1 MAKRYFVTEK
11 TAGWLREQMAARPGM
26 ATAGATRV
34 DGRMGRD
41 ENGYPYPFEVCW
53 SEAEGE
59 WLIWLPAGIIT
70 SDHGYEGQLL
80 GTLTGSTEYGSGWY
94 VLDVS
99 SGSSWTPVYLDCWGS
114 KYDSSETSPIEYHAE
129 LVTSLETHARLVER
143 YVVRVA
149 DLKSESSTGA
159 KKVKQITVGAL
170 VLKGGGTVGAPAED
184 LGPFRISGTTYP
196 SMKLTHCYWQ
206 QENVTCYM
214 NDVSSASTWAGSFV
228 WLEIDEY
235 NSASV
240 QAGTLAQMQSAE
252 VDDEKSCV
260 PLYKFGS
267 NFAVEID
274 FRNIPTVQEW
284 MPYSSTSS

>member
-1 MAKRYFVTEK
+1 MAKRYIVTEK

-41 ENGYPYPFEVCW
+41 ENGYPCPFEVCW

-70 SDHGYEGQLL
+70 SDHGYEGLLL
-80 GTLTGSTEYGSGWY
+80 GTLTGSSEYGSGWY

-99 SGSSWTPVYLDCWGS
+99 AGSSWTPVYLDCWGS

-129 LVTSLETHARLVER
+129 LVTSLSTHERLVER

-149 DLKSESSTGA
+149 DLKSESSSGA

-170 VLKGGGTVGAPAED
+170 VLKGGGTPLTA
-184 LGPFRISGTTYP
+184 SGTVVTSVDYVTSTGDPDYSAHAYSLRITRGRLTYNAATGA
-196 SMKLTHCYWQ
+196 LT
-206 QENVTCYM
+206 V
-214 NDVSSASTWAGSFV
+214 
-228 WLEIDEY
+228 
-235 NSASV
+235 
-240 QAGTLAQMQSAE
+240 
-252 VDDEKSCV
+252 VDDPELKQFIATT
-260 PLYKFGS
+260 PLTQEGGS
-267 NFAVEID
+267 V
-274 FRNIPTVQEW
+274 
-284 MPYSSTSS
+284 

>member
-70 SDHGYEGQLL
+70 SDHGYEDQLL
-80 GTLTGSTEYGSGWY
+80 GTLTGSSEYGSGWY

-99 SGSSWTPVYLDCWGS
+99 AESSWTPVYLDCWGA
-114 KYDSSETSPIEYHAE
+114 KYDSSATSRIEYHAE
-129 LVTSLETHARLVER
+129 LVTSLEPHERLVER

-149 DLKSESSTGA
+149 DLKSESSNGA
-159 KKVKQITVGAL
+159 KKVKQIAVGAL
-170 VLKGGGTVGAPAED
+170 VLKATD

-196 SMKLTHCYWQ
+196 SMKLTYCYWQ
-206 QENVTCYM
+206 QENITCCM

-240 QAGTLAQMQSAE
+240 QAGTLAEMQAAE
-252 VDDEKSCV
+252 VDDAKSCV
-260 PLYKFGS
+260 PLYKFDS

-274 FRNIPTVQEW
+274 LRNIPTIQEW
-284 MPYSSTSS
+284 MPYSSTHS